1 MLGRWRLPASHVSS
15 LFYKS
20 YCASS
25 IPPFDKIIL
34 KQITYIKAT
43 KIYRLGS
50 YEDCFESKLTVVEP
64 LHYECI
70 VRLSTSFNKV
80 KKDLEKENLNI
91 PLAQIRTNIDIKGEN
106 VSKTVSQDSSVSH
119 YKKFEMLLFILFFF
133 FAGNFC
139 FLCIFEH

>member
-106 VSKTVSQDSSVSH
+106 TLSFYYEFYSSTAEVISSL
-119 YKKFEMLLFILFFF
+119 E
-133 FAGNFC
+133 
-139 FLCIFEH
+139 IFKAQQSCYS